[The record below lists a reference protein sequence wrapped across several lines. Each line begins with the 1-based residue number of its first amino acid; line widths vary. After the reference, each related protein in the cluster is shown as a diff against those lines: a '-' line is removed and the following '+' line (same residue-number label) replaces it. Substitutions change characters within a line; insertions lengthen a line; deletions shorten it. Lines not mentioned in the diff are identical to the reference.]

1 MPKEVLE
8 LKKFL
13 QLVKENESDTVAS
26 NKMSNNLNLNTLY
39 NCL

>member
-13 QLVKENESDTVAS
+13 QLVKENESDSAS
-26 NKMSNNLNLNTLY
+26 ASKMSNN
-39 NCL
+39 